1 MSATDYFIG
10 ELYRTKALR
19 WISVGN
25 KKLTSRIR
33 RSRPALRRLGPF
45 WRGPNILCMWGRD
58 ASIGLCD
65 KGVKP
70 AIARPSAFALLRAWV
85 PRCRVL
91 RLLCFGR
98 MRPLLRLC
106 FAPLLLA
113 SPTHVALS
121 ISRPIAEFEHV
132 FSFASGFIRADLH
145 KHDTVQSSNNNH
157 KILWSVCAIIETSKP
172 GFSQGKTQAM
182 LSLGRDEGPDNAR
195 VWGI

>member
-1 MSATDYFIG
+1 MDIG
-10 ELYRTKALR
+10 WQQEVNIADSPIETGTKAPGPVLARPQYLVHVGKRCVDRPLR
-19 WISVGN
+19 QRRETGYCSTFSVRVASSVGAS
-25 KKLTSRIR
+25 LPRAA
-33 RSRPALRRLGPF
+33 PAL
-45 WRGPNILCMWGRD
+45 
-58 ASIGLCD
+58 
-65 KGVKP
+65 
-70 AIARPSAFALLRAWV
+70 
-85 PRCRVL
+85 
-91 RLLCFGR
+91 FGR
-98 MRPLLRLC
+98 MRPHLRLC

-182 LSLGRDEGPDNAR
+182 LSLERDEGPDSVR
-195 VWGI
+195 IWGI

>member
-33 RSRPALRRLGPF
+33 RSKPALRRLGPF
-45 WRGPNILCMWGRD
+45 WRGPNILCMWEEMRQSPSVAKAETGYR
-58 ASIGLCD
+58 
-65 KGVKP
+65 
-70 AIARPSAFALLRAWV
+70 SAFRFRVASSVGASLPRAVPALS
-85 PRCRVL
+85 
-91 RLLCFGR
+91 GR
-98 MRPLLRLC
+98 MRPHLRLC

-113 SPTHVALS
+113 SPTHVALP

-132 FSFASGFIRADLH
+132 FSFVSGFIRADLH

-157 KILWSVCAIIETSKP
+157 KILWSVCAIIEASKP

>member
-1 MSATDYFIG
+1 MDIG
-10 ELYRTKALR
+10 WQQEVNIADSPIETGTKAPGPVLARPQYLVRVGKKCVDRPLR
-19 WISVGN
+19 QRRETGYCSTFSVRVASSVGAS
-25 KKLTSRIR
+25 LPRAA
-33 RSRPALRRLGPF
+33 PAL
-45 WRGPNILCMWGRD
+45 
-58 ASIGLCD
+58 
-65 KGVKP
+65 
-70 AIARPSAFALLRAWV
+70 
-85 PRCRVL
+85 
-91 RLLCFGR
+91 FGR
-98 MRPLLRLC
+98 MRPHLRLC

>member
-33 RSRPALRRLGPF
+33 RAKPVLRHSGPVLARPQYLVYAGKKCVDRPLRQRRETGYCSTFHVRVASSVGALPSRAVPALFG
-45 WRGPNILCMWGRD
+45 CMQ
-58 ASIGLCD
+58 
-65 KGVKP
+65 P
-70 AIARPSAFALLRAWV
+70 H
-85 PRCRVL
+85 
-91 RLLCFGR
+91 
-98 MRPLLRLC
+98 LRLC

-113 SPTHVALS
+113 SPTHVALP

-132 FSFASGFIRADLH
+132 FSFVSGFIRADLH

-157 KILWSVCAIIETSKP
+157 KILWSV
-172 GFSQGKTQAM
+172 
-182 LSLGRDEGPDNAR
+182 
-195 VWGI
+195 

>member
-1 MSATDYFIG
+1 MDIG
-10 ELYRTKALR
+10 WQQEVNIADSPIETGTKAPGPVLARPQYLVHVGKRCVDRPLR
-19 WISVGN
+19 Q
-25 KKLTSRIR
+25 
-33 RSRPALRRLGPF
+33 RL
-45 WRGPNILCMWGRD
+45 
-58 ASIGLCD
+58 
-65 KGVKP
+65 KP

-85 PRCRVL
+85 LRCRVP
-91 RLLCFGR
+91 C
-98 MRPLLRLC
+98 PLFLAVC
-106 FAPLLLA
+106 DPTCGFALPRLLLA

-132 FSFASGFIRADLH
+132 FSFVSGFIRADLH

>member
-1 MSATDYFIG
+1 MDIG
-10 ELYRTKALR
+10 WQQEVNIADSPSETGAKAPGLVLARPQYLVHVGKRCVNRPR
-19 WISVGN
+19 WQ
-25 KKLTSRIR
+25 
-33 RSRPALRRLGPF
+33 RL
-45 WRGPNILCMWGRD
+45 
-58 ASIGLCD
+58 
-65 KGVKP
+65 KP
-70 AIARPSAFALLRAWV
+70 AIVQPSAFALLRAWV

-91 RLLCFGR
+91 RLLFLAVCD
-98 MRPLLRLC
+98 PNLRLC

>member
-1 MSATDYFIG
+1 MDIG
-10 ELYRTKALR
+10 WQQEVNIADSPIETGAKA
-19 WISVGN
+19 
-25 KKLTSRIR
+25 
-33 RSRPALRRLGPF
+33 PGPVLA
-45 WRGPNILCMWGRD
+45 RPNILCIWGRD

-65 KGVKP
+65 KGVKL

-85 PRCRVL
+85 PRYRVL
-91 RLLCFGR
+91 CLLFLAVCDPTCDFALPRFYSRLPR
-98 MRPLLRLC
+98 TLRSQ
-106 FAPLLLA
+106 FQGQ
-113 SPTHVALS
+113 SPNS
-121 ISRPIAEFEHV
+121 SMF

-157 KILWSVCAIIETSKP
+157 KLLWSVCAIIETSKP